1 MNMVRSDSLA
11 LLFSDEVVLSEAVI
25 PIGTPRSW
33 SSVRLEAAA
42 FGKVMMAAVGAG
54 MALNEDYPD
63 LWAFRGALRSA
74 LTTLP
79 VWPAVEMADLEFYVS
94 VDFNQPPA
102 LQYAYLQYMEGVHL
116 QSLRDSSTMRTQ
128 GWGLLEFSLS
138 PCWSVVDKFG
148 VDQAYA

>member
-1 MNMVRSDSLA
+1 MGLSRGSEGRSGYTAGLA
-11 LLFSDEVVLSEAVI
+11 GRRARMALSE
-25 PIGTPRSW
+25 
-33 SSVRLEAAA
+33 E
-42 FGKVMMAAVGAG
+42 
-54 MALNEDYPD
+54 YPD

-74 LTTLP
+74 LATLQ
-79 VWPAVEMADLEFYVS
+79 VWPAVEMADLECNAS
-94 VDFNQPPA
+94 GDFNQPPA